1 VQLDGIQAGLMKAV
15 LDRDA
20 DNNLIRKAG
29 IMGIVV
35 NGGIIKPGDSIQVQ
49 LPEGPHVALEKV

>member
-1 VQLDGIQAGLMKAV
+1 
-15 LDRDA
+15 
-20 DNNLIRKAG
+20 
-29 IMGIVV
+29 MGIVV